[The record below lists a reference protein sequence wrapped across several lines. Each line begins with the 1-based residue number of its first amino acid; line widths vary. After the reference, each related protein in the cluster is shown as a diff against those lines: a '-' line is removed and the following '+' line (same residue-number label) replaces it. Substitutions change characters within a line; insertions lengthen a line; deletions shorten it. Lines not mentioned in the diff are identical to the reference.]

1 MKYLFATLCVSF
13 HAVTVES
20 FMNHNSPLTSMRRS
34 TLTTSTSSLNSMMPM
49 PFSEGPTV
57 GFQDMPGFPED
68 LPEGVGPLPGSPMVP
83 YGPNGPQSMHP
94 DSRGFGGQQHQGDFY
109 GGGRGGYDNDYWYEN
124 PANNWNSNTNGWNNQ
139 GASSSKWWQS
149 GANQSNS
156 LQGNSRK
163 TWSSQDP
170 WNQRS
175 SHVHL
180 QSERPYSPLTA
191 TVDFLQ
197 GPGNTARK
205 MRVYSEDGYARP
217 LRANFA
223 NPSGGSRGYSNTI
236 DVKNTGPLEF
246 PMAAGVSQSQQPM
259 MYGGGGGGG
268 RQMGQMG
275 QMNDGPMMNGQQQQQ
290 GPMMNGQ
297 QQQQMM
303 GGGMTG
309 GGYKE
314 MKTVQG
320 GSLKT
325 YSFSPYV
332 NYVQVDIETDGM
344 PCYAK
349 IEVSQGPGDARQT
362 YEVYSDDGTPW
373 QGIVETPGYGC
384 TILIKNKG
392 PMAYPIKAS
401 CEPME

>member
-1 MKYLFATLCVSF
+1 
-13 HAVTVES
+13 
-20 FMNHNSPLTSMRRS
+20 MRRS
-34 TLTTSTSSLNSMMPM
+34 TSTSTSSSSLNSMQM
-49 PFSEGPTV
+49 PFSEGPGV
-57 GFQDMPGFPED
+57 GFQEDMPGFPED
-68 LPEGVGPLPGSPMVP
+68 LPQGVGPLPGSPMVP
-83 YGPNGPQSMHP
+83 YGPNGPQPMHP
-94 DSRGFGGQQHQGDFY
+94 DSRDFGGQQHQDFY
-109 GGGRGGYDNDYWYEN
+109 GGRGGYDNDPWYEN
-124 PANNWNSNTNGWNNQ
+124 PANNWNSNNNGWNNQ

-149 GANQSNS
+149 GAHQSNL
-156 LQGNSRK
+156 LQGDSRK

-180 QSERPYSPLTA
+180 QSERPYSPMTA

-246 PMAAGVSQSQQPM
+246 PMSAGVSQSQQPM

-268 RQMGQMG
+268 GGFGQMG
-275 QMNDGPMMNGQQQQQ
+275 QMNDGRSMMNGQQMNDGGPMMNGQQMMDGPMMNGQQQQQ
-290 GPMMNGQ
+290 
-297 QQQQMM
+297 QQQQM
-303 GGGMTG
+303 GGGMPVG
-309 GGYKE
+309 QRE

-401 CEPME
+401 CQPME

>member
-1 MKYLFATLCVSF
+1 MNSLFVALCVSL
-13 HAVTVES
+13 HANTVES
-20 FMNHNSPLTSMRRS
+20 YVNHNSPLLSKSRSGSM
-34 TLTTSTSSLNSMMPM
+34 TTSTLQSMPL
-49 PFSEGPTV
+49 PFSEGPGV
-57 GFQDMPGFPED
+57 GVQDMSGYPED
-68 LPEGVGPLPGSPMVP
+68 LPQGVGPLPGQPMVP
-83 YGPNGPQSMHP
+83 YGPNGPQSMQP
-94 DSRGFGGQQHQGDFY
+94 DSRGFGGQQHFD
-109 GGGRGGYDNDYWYEN
+109 GGRGGYDNDYWYEN
-124 PANNWNSNTNGWNNQ
+124 PADNWNSNTNGWNNQ
-139 GASSSKWWQS
+139 GSSSKWWQS
-149 GANQSNS
+149 GMHQSNS

-236 DVKNTGPLEF
+236 DVKNTGPMEF
-246 PMAAGVSQSQQPM
+246 PMSAGVSQSQQPM
-259 MYGGGGGGG
+259 MYGGGGL
-268 RQMGQMG
+268 MG
-275 QMNDGPMMNGQQQQQ
+275 QMNDGPMMNG
-290 GPMMNGQ
+290 P
-297 QQQQMM
+297 QQQMM
-303 GGGMTG
+303 GGGMVGTG
-309 GGYKE
+309 QKQ

-373 QGIVETPGYGC
+373 QGIVETPGYGS
-384 TILIKNKG
+384 TILIKNEG

-401 CEPME
+401 CEPMG

>member
-1 MKYLFATLCVSF
+1 MKSFFAAAALCVSL
-13 HAVTVES
+13 HSDTVES
-20 FMNHNSPLTSMRRS
+20 FMNRHNRRS
-34 TLTTSTSSLNSMMPM
+34 SCPVGTTSLNSMPM
-49 PFSEGPTV
+49 PFSEGAGVGVRDHPT
-57 GFQDMPGFPED
+57 D

-83 YGPNGPQSMHP
+83 YGPNGPTSSSMQP
-94 DSRGFGGQQHQGDFY
+94 DSRGFGGQYED
-109 GGGRGGYDNDYWYEN
+109 DYWYES
-124 PANNWNSNTNGWNNQ
+124 PANNWNSNNNGWNNHQ
-139 GASSSKWWQS
+139 GSSSKWWQS
-149 GANQSNS
+149 GVHQSNS

-197 GPGNTARK
+197 GPGNTARA

-223 NPSGGSRGYSNTI
+223 NPSRGYSNTI
-236 DVKNTGPLEF
+236 DVKNTGPMEF
-246 PMAAGVSQSQQPM
+246 PLAAGVSQSPQPM
-259 MYGGGGGGG
+259 MYGGGGH
-268 RQMGQMG
+268 QAA
-275 QMNDGPMMNGQQQQQ
+275 GPQQQQR
-290 GPMMNGQ
+290 
-297 QQQQMM
+297 M
-303 GGGMTG
+303 GGGMAG
-309 GGYKE
+309 AGYKQ

-325 YSFSPYV
+325 YSFDPYV

-362 YEVYSDDGTPW
+362 YDVYSDDGTPW
-373 QGIVETPGYGC
+373 QGIVETPGYGS
-384 TILIKNKG
+384 TILIKNEG

-401 CEPME
+401 CEPIG